1 MITLSPTAANE
12 VKRMGSK
19 QNSNLNFRLKIQIGG
34 CFGLFYDMY
43 FDNGTK
49 EDLTFNSQGIQ
60 IVIDSQSLNYVN
72 GLVVDYSED
81 LMGGG
86 FRFHNPL
93 TTASCS
99 CGNSFAVN

>member
-1 MITLSPTAANE
+1 MITFSPAAANE
-12 VKRMGSK
+12 VKRLGSK
-19 QNSNLNFRLKIQIGG
+19 QNSKLTFRLRIEIGG
-34 CFGLFYDMY
+34 CSGLFYDMS
-43 FDNGTK
+43 FDKAN
-49 EDLTFNSQGIQ
+49 EQDITFDSQGIQ

-93 TTASCS
+93 MTTSCG